1 MRLILLVGAGSFV
14 GGICRYLLST
24 IVQSRSDASFPYG
37 TLIVNLIGCLVIGC
51 LLAFSEKWP
60 LSTEARLLLITGILG
75 GFTTFSA
82 FSAESYFLL
91 KNGQLTS
98 AIIYVLI
105 SVIGGLSLTALG
117 AWIFKLSLR

>member
-24 IVQSRSDASFPYG
+24 FIQSKSQASFPYG
-37 TLIVNLIGCLVIGC
+37 TLIINLIGCLLIGC
-51 LLAFSEKWP
+51 LLGFSEKWP
-60 LSTEARLLLITGILG
+60 LSTEARLLLITGLLG

-82 FSAESYFLL
+82 FSAESYFLF
-91 KNGQLTS
+91 KSGHVS
-98 AIIYVLI
+98 AAVVYVLV
-105 SVIGGLSLTALG
+105 SVVGGLALTAAG

>member
-1 MRLILLVGAGSFV
+1 MRLILLVGAGSFA

-24 IVQSRSDASFPYG
+24 FIQSKAHESFPYG
-37 TLIVNLIGCLVIGC
+37 TLIVNLIGCLVIGS
-51 LLAFSEKWP
+51 LLGFSERWP

-82 FSAESYFLL
+82 FSGETYMLFRS
-91 KNGQLTS
+91 GQITS
-98 AIIYVLI
+98 AVLYVLI
-105 SVIGGLSLTALG
+105 SVIGGLALTAIG